1 MAVEEISRAY
11 KHVAGVDLPKSVE
24 QSMSVDQAYKLA
36 CNHNEMWIVRDAE
49 TATRSQCS
57 VEQGPFWG
65 YEEGEAVSIAGVV
78 LRVDG
83 EVESGGEVG
92 EFFGVVFAEEEGLA
106 VGGSA
111 HAAIFNVIFSAF
123 GKAEEMDVHMS
134 IALGKYG
141 VDVVLTEAGETE
153 V

>member
-36 CNHNEMWIVRDAE
+36 CNHNEMWRDAE
-49 TATRSQCS
+49 TATRSQCG